1 MPRVPP
7 AHKRPRL
14 VAEVGPEL
22 AKRLQQESLRDLAV
36 AYDVSH
42 ETIRKV
48 TGRAWRERLA
58 SS

>member
-1 MPRVPP
+1 
-7 AHKRPRL
+7 L